1 MGWFVEA
8 LKKYAVFSGRSRRKE
23 YWYFVLFVV
32 IVSIVLSLI
41 DSLFGTY
48 HRESGTGLLGGI
60 FSLAILIP
68 SIAVSV
74 RRLHDIDRTGWWVL
88 ISLVPLVGWIV
99 LLVFH
104 VQDGTPGTNR
114 YGPNPKSTEY
124 QSMTAQSQ
132 PLHE

>member
-1 MGWFVEA
+1 MSWFVEA

-32 IVSIVLSLI
+32 IINIVLNLLDGLI
-41 DSLFGTY
+41 GTY
-48 HRESGTGLLGGI
+48 DRSTGTGLLTSI
-60 FSLAILIP
+60 FNLAVLIP

-88 ISLVPLVGWIV
+88 IELVPLIGWIV

-104 VQDGTPGTNR
+104 VQDITPGTNR
-114 YGPNPKSTEY
+114 YGPNPKEVRVS
-124 QSMTAQSQ
+124 
-132 PLHE
+132 